1 MSGTSPPVRRL
12 QEALRR
18 LAGQTRGRPLTGR
31 THTDADD
38 IIGTVLTDDAVG
50 FDPLPLLCALDQ
62 AGVRVIVIGQVAGIM
77 HGSQELTGDLDLLW
91 DGDGA
96 QARCLAAAFAGV
108 SARLTDDGGVPVRC
122 EPTAFRLPK
131 VLFRTATA
139 SGDCCT
145 PTLPWGALPVTDF
158 IGRCEIASAGEF
170 MIRYI
175 SRQDLISMRLAA
187 GRVKDLRRVREL
199 QALRPF
205 PDGNASPGAT
215 GITGNTDTSR
225 PQSESQH

>member
-1 MSGTSPPVRRL
+1 MPDASAPVRRL

-31 THTDADD
+31 THQDADD
-38 IIGTVLTDDAVG
+38 TAGTVLTDDAVN
-50 FDPLPLLCALDQ
+50 FDPLPLLRDLDL
-62 AGVRVIVIGQVAGIM
+62 AGARVVVIGQVAGIM
-77 HGSQELTGDLDLLW
+77 HGSRELTGDLDLLW
-91 DGDGA
+91 DGGA
-96 QARCLAAAFAGV
+96 VQAQCLAAAFAGV
-108 SARLTDDGGVPVRC
+108 SARLTDDDGVPVRC

-175 SRQDLISMRLAA
+175 SRRDLISMRLAA

-199 QALRPF
+199 RALR
-205 PDGNASPGAT
+205 
-215 GITGNTDTSR
+215 
-225 PQSESQH
+225 H